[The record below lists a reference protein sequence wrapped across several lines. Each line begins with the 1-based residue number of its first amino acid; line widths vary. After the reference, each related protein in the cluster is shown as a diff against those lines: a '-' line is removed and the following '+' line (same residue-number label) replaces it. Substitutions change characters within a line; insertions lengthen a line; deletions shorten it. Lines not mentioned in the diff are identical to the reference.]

1 MEESFVCDG
10 KDVQE
15 LEIKNGV
22 GEITLSKAEDRDI
35 NIYVKGKVSGDD
47 MNKCK
52 TILENMYINAVNE
65 NGKFT
70 VDVKCKDN
78 KDMNFWNWIEKNYK
92 SYEVNI
98 KLDVKVPEGI
108 NVYKAEIG
116 VGNVYLEE
124 IKGEV
129 SVKTGVGDAE
139 LSKVILTN
147 KSSVTTGTGNV
158 SLDISDI
165 ENSQEIKVTTG
176 VGDINL
182 SIPENSSYTIKSS
195 GFMDDK
201 LEEVVNGGKTLIDL
215 KASVGDVV
223 IDKK

>member
-1 MEESFVCDG
+1 MRTFILALIISLVSLITGCNSIPSSNEKVHRDMEESFVCDG

-78 KDMNFWNWIEKNYK
+78 KDMNFWNWIEK
-92 SYEVNI
+92 
-98 KLDVKVPEGI
+98 
-108 NVYKAEIG
+108 
-116 VGNVYLEE
+116 
-124 IKGEV
+124 
-129 SVKTGVGDAE
+129 T
-139 LSKVILTN
+139 
-147 KSSVTTGTGNV
+147 
-158 SLDISDI
+158 
-165 ENSQEIKVTTG
+165 
-176 VGDINL
+176 INL
-182 SIPENSSYTIKSS
+182 MK
-195 GFMDDK
+195 
-201 LEEVVNGGKTLIDL
+201 
-215 KASVGDVV
+215 
-223 IDKK
+223 